1 MVVYEGRPH
10 RGFDCDAEGAEGQEA
25 VRRFLLIVAKAVGIV
40 VGGYLVLV
48 ATFWWVNWVLA
59 LLTL

>member
-1 MVVYEGRPH
+1 
-10 RGFDCDAEGAEGQEA
+10 